1 MSQFPF
7 SFELRAAGVVS
18 FNSSQKQV
26 QVLRLRLAVSHP
38 SGEDLHPTNKD
49 PFVGAPDLSPGT
61 PTRPN
66 FAQDDG
72 GFSGAT
78 FDS

>member
-18 FNSSQKQV
+18 FNSSQKQM

-49 PFVGAPDLSPGT
+49 PFVGAPDLSPGPRHGQT
-61 PTRPN
+61 SLRMTAL
-66 FAQDDG
+66 FWYEL
-72 GFSGAT
+72 
-78 FDS
+78 